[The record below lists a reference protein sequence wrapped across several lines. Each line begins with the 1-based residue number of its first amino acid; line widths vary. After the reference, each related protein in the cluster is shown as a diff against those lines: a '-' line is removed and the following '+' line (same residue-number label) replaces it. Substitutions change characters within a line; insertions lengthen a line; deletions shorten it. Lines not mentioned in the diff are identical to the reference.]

1 MCRCGGWLG
10 RATLFELV
18 SEVCG
23 VHVSKL
29 SKRGAWRFG
38 KLLLGSKEEGRSRK
52 GSTFADESYYGMELF
67 SFHEIN
73 KLWVDTFSKW

>member
-29 SKRGAWRFG
+29 SKRGARSWRFG
-38 KLLLGSKEEGRSRK
+38 KLLLGSKRREGVERGVPLQMKVIMAWNFSLFTK
-52 GSTFADESYYGMELF
+52 STSSG
-67 SFHEIN
+67 
-73 KLWVDTFSKW
+73 